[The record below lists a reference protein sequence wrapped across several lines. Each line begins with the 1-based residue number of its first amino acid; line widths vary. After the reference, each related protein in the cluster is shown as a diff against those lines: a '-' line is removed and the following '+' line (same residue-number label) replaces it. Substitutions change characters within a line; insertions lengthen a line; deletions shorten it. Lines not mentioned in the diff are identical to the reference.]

1 MGTPEK
7 DRNLI
12 DFSMNAGIV
21 IHSPFIYRTDDTFG
35 IGIGFAHVSPQAAAL
50 DRDTSVFAVGY
61 HPVRSGETFVELT
74 YQYQVKPWLQ
84 LQPDLQ
90 YVFNPGAGLANP
102 NDPTSRINNE
112 LVLGVRA
119 NILF

>member
-1 MGTPEK
+1 
-7 DRNLI
+7 
-12 DFSMNAGIV
+12 
-21 IHSPFIYRTDDTFG
+21 
-35 IGIGFAHVSPQAAAL
+35 
-50 DRDTSVFAVGY
+50 VGY

-102 NDPTSRINNE
+102 NDPTQRINNE